1 MHPQAPRRTTHAY
14 GTPVN
19 RLVYDRWGQF
29 GRPVVLLH
37 GLLYDRTMWWPV
49 AAELG
54 QSKNRGST
62 CSVLAVDLPG
72 HGDSAPR
79 GDHGLSTLAA
89 DLAVLINRLDLHR
102 APVLVGHGES
112 ALLAEA
118 FAAEYAT
125 KAVLTVDEP
134 PGDLPETVEQH
145 LATADLD
152 AVPELYRQFAVPRRD
167 VALLHSYRS
176 WFGKKKRDRKV
187 SRAGFPHLSAPAS
200 FATNLRALL

>member
-54 QSKNRGST
+54 NT

-72 HGDSAPR
+72 HGESAPR
-79 GDHGLSTLAA
+79 GDYDLSILTS

-134 PGDLPETVEQH
+134 PDDLPETVEQH

-152 AVPELYRQFAVPRRD
+152 AVPEPYRQFAVPRRD

-176 WFGKKKRDRKV
+176 WFGKKKRDRTV
-187 SRAGFPHLSAPAS
+187 SRAGFPHLSAPVS
-200 FATNLRALL
+200 FATNLRSLI

>member
-1 MHPQAPRRTTHAY
+1 MHPQAPRRTTHAF

-19 RLVYDRWGQF
+19 RLVYDRWGRF

-37 GLLYDRTMWWPV
+37 GVLYDRSMWWPV

-54 QSKNRGST
+54 NS

-79 GDHGLSTLAA
+79 GDYALSTLAA
-89 DLAVLINRLDLHR
+89 DLAMLINGLDLHR
-102 APVLVGHGES
+102 APVVVGHGES

-118 FAAEYAT
+118 FAADYAT

-134 PGDLPETVEQH
+134 PAEPSETVEQH
-145 LATADLD
+145 LAAADLGR
-152 AVPELYRQFAVPRRD
+152 VPEPYRQFAVPRRD
-167 VALLHSYRS
+167 ATLLRAYRC
-176 WFGKKKRDRKV
+176 WFGKSPRRARKIAP
-187 SRAGFPHLSAPAS
+187 AGFPHLSAPAT
-200 FATNLRALL
+200 FATDLRQLI

>member
-19 RLVYDRWGQF
+19 RLVYDRWGRF

-54 QSKNRGST
+54 ST
-62 CSVLAVDLPG
+62 CSVIAVDLPG

-79 GDHGLSTLAA
+79 GDYDLSILAA
-89 DLAVLINRLDLHR
+89 DLAVLINKLDLHR
-102 APVLVGHGES
+102 APVLVGHAES

-118 FAAEYAT
+118 FAAEYAS

-134 PGDLPETVEQH
+134 PDDLPETVEQH
-145 LATADLD
+145 LAAADLG
-152 AVPELYRQFAVPRRD
+152 AVPEPYRQFAVARWD
-167 VALLHSYRS
+167 TALLRSYTR
-176 WFGKKKRDRKV
+176 WFSGLPRQHAGKRPC
-187 SRAGFPHLSAPAS
+187 FPHLRAPS
-200 FATNLRALL
+200 RFAATVRDLV

>member
-1 MHPQAPRRTTHAY
+1 MHPQAPRRTTHAF

-19 RLVYDRWGQF
+19 RLVYDRWGRF

-54 QSKNRGST
+54 AT
-62 CSVLAVDLPG
+62 CSVVAVDLPG

-79 GDHGLSTLAA
+79 GDYALSTLAA
-89 DLAVLINRLDLHR
+89 DLAVLISRLDLHR

-118 FAAEYAT
+118 FAADYAT
-125 KAVLTVDEP
+125 KAVLTTGEP
-134 PGDLPETVEQH
+134 PDQLAEDVEQH
-145 LATADLD
+145 LAAADLG
-152 AVPELYRQFAVPRRD
+152 AVPEPYRQFLVPRRD
-167 VALLHSYRS
+167 VTLLHSYRS
-176 WFGKKKRDRKV
+176 WFGKRKRDRKV
-187 SRAGFPHLSAPAS
+187 SRTGFPHLSAPAL
-200 FATNLRALL
+200 FATSLRELI

>member
-54 QSKNRGST
+54 NT

-79 GDHGLSTLAA
+79 DDSDLSTLTA
-89 DLAVLINRLDLHR
+89 DLAMLISRLDLHR

-118 FAAEYAT
+118 FAAEYST

-134 PGDLPETVEQH
+134 TGELAEDVEQH
-145 LATADLD
+145 LAAADLG
-152 AVPELYRQFAVPRRD
+152 AVPEPYRQFLVPRRD
-167 VALLHSYRS
+167 PALLHSYKS
-176 WFGKKKRDRKV
+176 WFGKRTRGPKI
-187 SRAGFPHLSAPAS
+187 STAGFPHLSAPAS
-200 FATNLRALL
+200 FAGNLKTLL